1 MSLRVS
7 NSEGA
12 DRIFAYRPYLFVRQY
27 RHWLSV
33 LALMGA
39 DILAL
44 VLTAEL
50 FRRGRSVP
58 ELVFFYPTRAE
69 HSPLDIFVVLS
80 GIFLLVR
87 YLAGD
92 YSRRRLFWDS
102 AKVTTISLMCCAA
115 PALIIAVALPGQYS
129 VFAELGSWLFLLVAI
144 PTIRQGARIAMD
156 RFGMWRAPT
165 ALISCSTRLRDV
177 HATVSNTLSLGCDI
191 RWLALDKDVEK
202 SETLSKLKMYRLN
215 DPHELA
221 VRLAEDGCD
230 QAVIATEDMQS
241 RSFGDLIQRLMEVGI
256 SVSFIPTFHRLPLV
270 GVTTSYFFGKDILL
284 FQCRSSLQ
292 SLSSRFVKRLFDIL
306 GSLCALIILSPA
318 FALLALAIKW
328 HDPGPVF
335 YAQKRTGRRGE
346 PFKCLKFRTMAADAD
361 ERLERWRVET
371 PDLYA
376 EFQKTFKLVNDPRIT
391 RLGGWLRKTSLDELP
406 QLINVLRGEMSLVG
420 PRPVLDRELIE
431 YYGPAATL
439 YKRVRPG
446 LTGLWQV
453 RGRSD
458 TSYEERVVLDEWYI
472 LNWSF
477 WYDIVILLQTVW
489 VVLRREGAY

>member
-1 MSLRVS
+1 MVLMA
-7 NSEGA
+7 A
-12 DRIFAYRPYLFVRQY
+12 DFVGFA
-27 RHWLSV
+27 
-33 LALMGA
+33 LA
-39 DILAL
+39 
-44 VLTAEL
+44 AEV
-50 FRRGRSVP
+50 FRRGKSVP
-58 ELVFFYPTRAE
+58 EIVFFSHASTGY
-69 HSPLDIFVVLS
+69 SPVDIFVVLAAV
-80 GIFLLVR
+80 FLFVR

-102 AKVTTISLMCCAA
+102 SKVITITLLCCAA
-115 PALIIAVALPGQYS
+115 PALVIVFALPTQYS
-129 VFAELGSWLFLLVAI
+129 VFAELGSWLFLLIAI

-156 RFGMWRAPT
+156 RLGIWRVPT
-165 ALISCSTRLRDV
+165 ALISCSARLHGV
-177 HATVSNTLSLGCDI
+177 HATVSGTLSLGCDI
-191 RWLALDKDVEK
+191 RWVALEKDVDEEFGK
-202 SETLSKLKMYRLN
+202 PNGLRTYRLG

-221 VRLAEDGCD
+221 IKLAEEGCD

-241 RSFGDLIQRLMEVGI
+241 RAFGDLIQRFMEAGI
-256 SVSFIPTFHRLPLV
+256 SVSFIPSFHRLPLV
-270 GVTTSYFFGKDILL
+270 GVATSYFFGKDILL

-292 SLSSRFVKRLFDIL
+292 SLSSRFIKRLFDIL
-306 GSLCALIILSPA
+306 GSLCALAMLAPA
-318 FALLALAIKW
+318 FALLAVAIKW
-328 HDPGPVF
+328 HDRGPVF

-346 PFKCLKFRTMAADAD
+346 PFRCLKFRTMAADAD
-361 ERLERWRVET
+361 ERLERWRVEN

-420 PRPVLDRELIE
+420 PRPVLERELIE
-431 YYGPAATL
+431 HYGPAATL
-439 YKRVRPG
+439 YRRVRPG

-477 WYDIVILLQTVW
+477 WYDIVILLQTAW
-489 VVLRREGAY
+489 VVVRREGAY